1 MAISKAL
8 VSTLPTNFTS
18 GKIEALSRSLTRQP
32 KPWREEEST
41 RNYGI
46 VGGWSLSAL
55 SQVARDAGQEVRS
68 DQSAKG
74 NVAAW
79 SSSISSG
86 VEGDVGGGCGA
97 CKEGLWPPG
106 HWFPASSKRL
116 QVGKSGG
123 SRQAGK
129 VRTEDAFS
137 T

>member
-1 MAISKAL
+1 MGL
-8 VSTLPTNFTS
+8 W
-18 GKIEALSRSLTRQP
+18 EAGHCRPCRKL
-32 KPWREEEST
+32 
-41 RNYGI
+41 
-46 VGGWSLSAL
+46 
-55 SQVARDAGQEVRS
+55 QEMLRS
-68 DQSAKG
+68 DKSGKG

-79 SSSISSG
+79 SSSASSG

-97 CKEGLWPPG
+97 CKEGLWYLQGGGCGACLEGLWPPG

>member
-1 MAISKAL
+1 MGL
-8 VSTLPTNFTS
+8 WEGGHCRPC
-18 GKIEALSRSLTRQP
+18 GK
-32 KPWREEEST
+32 
-41 RNYGI
+41 
-46 VGGWSLSAL
+46 
-55 SQVARDAGQEVRS
+55 SQEMQVRS
-68 DQSAKG
+68 DKSAKG

-79 SSSISSG
+79 SSSASSG

>member
-74 NVAAW
+74 NVAA
-79 SSSISSG
+79 SISSG

-97 CKEGLWPPG
+97 C
-106 HWFPASSKRL
+106 
-116 QVGKSGG
+116 
-123 SRQAGK
+123 
-129 VRTEDAFS
+129 
-137 T
+137 